1 MKFSDVQKRKMLEDV
16 LIRNKSLGETA
27 KENGYA
33 RRALQRLLARAR
45 VHGIENVLHEN
56 AQRRYP
62 RDFKYQVVKY
72 VLDGHTLDRSSVEFN
87 VDYHVV
93 RSWFLRYSKGGV
105 EALTA
110 DNRGRKSMGRPKK
123 KAFFTAFPFAYV
135 CQENGCPS
143 SFIIVFEVVNR
154 SNVVYCTKEKEYHE
168 YVSDRSVI

>member
-1 MKFSDVQKRKMLEDV
+1 MKISDIQKRKMLEDV
-16 LIRNKSLGETA
+16 LIRNKSLSETV
-27 KENGYA
+27 KENGYS
-33 RRALQRLLARAR
+33 RRSLERLLARAR
-45 VHGIENVLHEN
+45 VHGIENVLHGN

-123 KAFFTAFPFAYV
+123 KASEENSDELKKLRTQNEELAKKLRYAEMENEFLKKLDALV
-135 CQENGCPS
+135 RERIERENG
-143 SFIIVFEVVNR
+143 R
-154 SNVVYCTKEKEYHE
+154 
-168 YVSDRSVI
+168 